1 MADVQDVVPLVQKV
15 IAEDITRYGNQHL
28 EFMAEPIIEL
38 KFALDVLQANSLYET
53 RFNEYVVPMVY
64 GNHSLNWEH
73 AFDVF
78 KLYCD
83 QVLNNIKL

>member
-1 MADVQDVVPLVQKV
+1 MQNLWKNP
-15 IAEDITRYGNQHL
+15 IT
-28 EFMAEPIIEL
+28 EL
-38 KFALDVLQANSLYET
+38 RFALGVLQANSIYEA
-53 RFNEYVVPMVY
+53 RFNKYVVPMVY